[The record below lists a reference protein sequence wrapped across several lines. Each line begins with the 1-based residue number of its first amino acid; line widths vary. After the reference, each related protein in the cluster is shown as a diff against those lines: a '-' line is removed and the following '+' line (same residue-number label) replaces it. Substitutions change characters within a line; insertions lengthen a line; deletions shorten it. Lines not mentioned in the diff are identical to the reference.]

1 MASSEETKVTI
12 EALLSLGNDVIPEND
27 ITAENSALVPIGINA
42 PPTINDNLDTV
53 NDSQNDVS
61 DQPTISAPISAPAQ
75 TPQLD
80 HTDDDLIVNK
90 DTTESTD
97 SQTTTPD
104 SVPAKKEK
112 KGTLVTKNFALP
124 RRIRPTRSFK
134 CSVEKCNQVL
144 SAVKD
149 LNQHH
154 RNKHPP
160 VKCNM
165 CTKYF
170 SCPNEMLK
178 HKYKHYEVMFECA
191 ICEKGFTFKSQYAA
205 HKMKHRKSPGHQCIK
220 CQKWF
225 MRSSE
230 LNAHLIT
237 HGNKYTYCTEP
248 GCDYKNKDPQNVR
261 AHARRHSD
269 VPSFKCPKCD
279 KAFKWCAQHKCHLDN
294 NCK

>member
-1 MASSEETKVTI
+1 MAI

-27 ITAENSALVPIGINA
+27 ITADNSALVPIGINA
-42 PPTINDNLDTV
+42 PPTVNDNQDTV
-53 NDSQNDVS
+53 NDDQNNVT
-61 DQPTISAPISAPAQ
+61 DQPTNSASIPEPAQ
-75 TPQLD
+75 TLQLD
-80 HTDDDLIVNK
+80 CTDEDSTENK

-97 SQTTTPD
+97 SQTTTPN
-104 SVPAKKEK
+104 SAPAKKEK

-124 RRIRPTRSFK
+124 RRIQPTRTFK
-134 CSVEKCNQVL
+134 CGLEKCNQTF

-154 RNKHPP
+154 RDKHPP
-160 VKCNM
+160 VKCDM
-165 CTKYF
+165 CTEYF

-191 ICEKGFTFKSQYAA
+191 ICEKGFTFESQYTA

-230 LNAHLIT
+230 LNAHLVT

-248 GCDYKNKDPQNVR
+248 GCDYKNNDPWNVR

-279 KAFKWCAQHKCHLDN
+279 KAFKWCAQCKRHLDN